1 MTRKIRKTKKDE
13 DYLRYLDRFCLS
25 PHTGCEGVLYVVD
38 AAVTDR
44 KLHYHNEM
52 FYTLKPVRNHE
63 SSSIFS
69 SILPD
74 GFIDYFRT
82 QLGGEIN
89 VYYVTARFSN
99 GAYRAAYLTV
109 AVSEPMPYS
118 KTERRIAYAI
128 AHRLADKLIRRFP
141 ELKDSVKVIT
151 EKRKKNLVRLIV
163 RHVKYIEKRGELQT
177 FCDASARDELEL
189 AVMSRT
195 PLLNITD
202 NTVLIYFDETSISTK
217 EFTYDFDKT
226 IRKIVSKHGARVRR
240 SVSAI
245 KYMIRIGD
253 IVIGETNAY
262 EIKYTISVDTQSK
275 TNLATVLCEIAN
287 EMKDKT
293 FKWDYEIKRGRR
305 RLHIHVIDAAQLR
318 QDIELVL

>member
-1 MTRKIRKTKKDE
+1 MKPIR
-13 DYLRYLDRFCLS
+13 
-25 PHTGCEGVLYVVD
+25 G
-38 AAVTDR
+38 
-44 KLHYHNEM
+44 
-52 FYTLKPVRNHE
+52 HE
-63 SSSIFS
+63 SA

-74 GFIDYFRT
+74 GFIDYFRS
-82 QLGGEIN
+82 QLDGEIK
-89 VYYVTARFSN
+89 VYYVTARFSD
-99 GAYRAAYLTV
+99 GTYRSAYLTV
-109 AVSEPMPYS
+109 AVSGPMPYS
-118 KTERRIAYAI
+118 KSERRIAYAI

-151 EKRKKNLVRLIV
+151 EKRRKDLVRLIV

-177 FCDASARDELEL
+177 FCDVSARDELEL

-202 NTVLIYFDETSISTK
+202 NTMLIYFDETSISPK
-217 EFTYDFDKT
+217 ELGTYDFDKT

-253 IVIGETNAY
+253 VDIGETNAY
-262 EIKYTISVDTQSK
+262 EIKYTISVDAQSK

-293 FKWDYEIKRGRR
+293 FKWDYKIKRGRR
-305 RLHIHVIDAAQLR
+305 RLHIHIIDAAQLR